1 MSTAAANSN
10 AREVA
15 PGSRDAVV
23 TPTETIRL
31 AVFQPALPKYR
42 IPVFQELF
50 RRPGIQFK
58 LFYSSDEPVKNVEP
72 VGFEA
77 EPISSKVL
85 LQNPRL
91 IWRQKQ
97 VDVARNGDFDVVMA
111 GWNTRY
117 ISLIASLRIAAKRGL
132 PTVAWGHGYSK
143 QENRAKRNFRDWVG
157 NCATAVLFY
166 GSRARN
172 DFVRR
177 HDAEHRAFVAP
188 NSLDQSEA
196 MRQRA
201 EWLADPARLPAFKRE
216 HGLEDGP
223 TLFFVSRLIPENR
236 TDMLLDC
243 VPALSGD
250 FPRLRVVIVGDGPV
264 RAALEAQASR
274 LGIADRVIF
283 TGAIYEEAQ
292 LAPWFLASDLFV
304 YPRNIGLSL
313 QHAMGYGLPV
323 VTTDDQ
329 ASWAPE
335 VEGLKP
341 WMNGMFYRDGDVE
354 DLTEVVRLI
363 LADRER
369 LDAMKKQALKTATQD
384 YSVQKMVDGMEAA
397 IRYAYS
403 QRRR

>member
-1 MSTAAANSN
+1 VTTTAANSN

-15 PGSRDAVV
+15 GEPAA
-23 TPTETIRL
+23 PTETIRL

-42 IPVFQELF
+42 LPVFQELN
-50 RRPGIQFK
+50 RRAGIRFK
-58 LFYSSDEPVKNVEP
+58 LFYSSDEPVKNVTP
-72 VGFEA
+72 VGFDA
-77 EPISSKVL
+77 EPITSKVL
-85 LQNPRL
+85 LKSPRL

-97 VDVARNGDFDVVMA
+97 IDVARSGDFDVVMA

-117 ISLIASLRIAAKRGL
+117 VSLIASLRIAAKRGL
-132 PTVAWGHGYSK
+132 PTIAWGHGYSK
-143 QENRAKRNFRDWVG
+143 QENRAKQNFRDWVG
-157 NCATAVLFY
+157 NSATAVLFY

-177 HDAEHRAFVAP
+177 HDSEHRAFVAP

-196 MRQRA
+196 IRLRG
-201 EWLADPARLPAFKRE
+201 EWLSDPARLAAFKRE
-216 HGLEDGP
+216 KGLDQGP
-223 TLFFVSRLIPENR
+223 TLFFVSRLIHENR
-236 TDMLLDC
+236 TDMLLEC
-243 VPALSGD
+243 VPGLIGE

-264 RAALEAQASR
+264 RAALEEQASR
-274 LGIADRVIF
+274 LGIADRVTF

-292 LAPWFLASDLFV
+292 LAPWFLSSDLFV

-369 LDAMKKQALKTATQD
+369 LDAMKSLALKTATED

-397 IRYAYS
+397 VRYAYS